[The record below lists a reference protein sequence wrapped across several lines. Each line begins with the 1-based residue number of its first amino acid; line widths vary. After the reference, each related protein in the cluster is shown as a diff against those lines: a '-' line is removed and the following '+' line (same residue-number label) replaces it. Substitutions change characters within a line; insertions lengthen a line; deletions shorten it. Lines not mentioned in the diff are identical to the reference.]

1 MSFITSQ
8 HHQAF
13 ENFWVS
19 NTGAVLVGVTA
30 EQLTPQAIGFY
41 DVSPSCKEVNVSL
54 ANPNIKKT
62 KRMKIK
68 MGRIQA
74 HDDSLALRND
84 FRPFETLPFTGSD
97 IVSFTGVKTEIPNR
111 GNWRQKR
118 IALGYDGLDA
128 GKSLSAILDDKPV
141 VFTFI
146 LQGDPIQKFFGQ
158 NQISYEYAVDK
169 GLCLGACD
177 CFDACGKVDC
187 KTLLAG
193 LKKSMQIP
201 LPKVLSTGAIV
212 KRPIT
217 DFITLDTITK
227 CTSTAPVVAPTLID
241 YEKYTISICD
251 DGASTLSQLSAFYPG
266 KNVTLESRVDS
277 VSTYA
282 FWQLASEDAPE
293 DFTMTK
299 HVLPICGTCP
309 TCPDA
314 YTSVAGLKVV
324 QVRVACGAD
333 IPTLDGSVS
342 TTLMASTLSG
352 GDVYLIKLPLTKT
365 DAEIEE
371 QFEGCLEG
379 TIIGVEGA
387 SCVGEEISFEWKQCE
402 SCAKTTKDFMLIL
415 TDNDCPTGDHLADLQ
430 KAYPGLDVRY
440 NRTDA
445 NAIVQGACITSYL
458 GTVTS
463 DCLAPDA
470 TCGVDDNT
478 TYSFTPPAAYKGKFW
493 EEKAT
498 IQLAPDCT
506 IPVEATDCCV
516 CGIIVEGKAFHPT
529 TLKECSPGIL
539 EYNPGDYLGVKVH
552 VTAYTYDP
560 TGNPCDVS
568 KEYITTLQEEKLPSA
583 LSGKLVQKY
592 ERATL
597 SYQNIRYAGNVY
609 LDELNG
615 FELTAKPTLF
625 YDQYRLVLRGK
636 LNYSENRLMDGVDDI
651 AYNFL
656 FASGTGK
663 SFESH
668 INALILSSGNPDLS
682 AVVL

>member
-19 NTGAVLVGVTA
+19 NTGAVLVGVTSD
-30 EQLTPQAIGFY
+30 ELTPQAIGFY

-68 MGRIQA
+68 MGRVQG
-74 HDDSLALRND
+74 HDDSLTLRND
-84 FRPFETLPFTGSD
+84 FRPFETLPFSASD

-118 IALGYDGLDA
+118 VALGYDGFDA
-128 GKSLSAILDDKPV
+128 SKSLSAILDDKPV

-158 NQISYEYAVDK
+158 NQVSYEYAIDK

-177 CFDACGKVDC
+177 CLDACGKVDC

-217 DFITLDTITK
+217 DFVKLDTITK
-227 CTSTAPVVAPTLID
+227 CTSTVPPVTPVLID
-241 YEKYTISICD
+241 YAKYTISICD
-251 DGASTLSQLSAFYPG
+251 DGASTISQLSAFYPG
-266 KNVTLESRVDS
+266 KKISLDSRVDS
-277 VSTYA
+277 VSTYS
-282 FWQLASEDAPE
+282 FWQLASEAAPA
-293 DFTMTK
+293 DFTLTK

-309 TCPDA
+309 TCPDT
-314 YTSVAGLKVV
+314 YTPVAGLKVV
-324 QVRVACGAD
+324 QVRVACGAAA
-333 IPTLDGSVS
+333 PVLAGSIS
-342 TTLMASTLSG
+342 STLMASTLSG
-352 GDVYLIKLPLTKT
+352 GDVYLIKVPVTQT
-365 DAEIEE
+365 DAAIEA
-371 QFEGCLEG
+371 QLVGCLEG
-379 TIIGVEGA
+379 TIL
-387 SCVGEEISFEWKQCE
+387 GEEGSSCIGEEVSFEWKQCE
-402 SCAKTTKDFMLIL
+402 NCGKTTKDFMLVL
-415 TDNDCPTGDHLADLQ
+415 SDKDCPTGDHLLDLQ
-430 KAYPGLDVRY
+430 AAYPGLNVRL
-440 NRTDA
+440 NTL
-445 NAIVQGACITSYL
+445 VSGGCISSYL
-458 GTVTS
+458 ATVTS
-463 DCLAPDA
+463 DCLTPDA
-470 TCGVDDNT
+470 TCAVDDNT
-478 TYSFTPPAAYKGKFW
+478 NYSFIAPAPYQGKFW
-493 EEKAT
+493 EEKSV

-506 IPVEATDCCV
+506 IPIETTDCCS

-552 VTAYTYDP
+552 VTAYSYDP

-568 KEYITTLQEEKLPSA
+568 KEYITILQEEKLPSA

-597 SYQNIRYAGNVY
+597 AYQNIRYAGNVY

-625 YDQYRLVLRGK
+625 YDQYRLVLKGK
-636 LNYSENRLMDGVDDI
+636 LNYAENRLMSGVDDI

-668 INALILSSGNPDLS
+668 INSLILSSGNPELS

>member
-30 EQLTPQAIGFY
+30 DQLTPQAIGFY

-68 MGRIQA
+68 MGRVQG

-84 FRPFETLPFTGSD
+84 FRPFETLPFSASD
-97 IVSFTGVKTEIPNR
+97 IVSFSGVKTEIPNR

-118 IALGYDGLDA
+118 VALGYDGFDA
-128 GKSLSAILDDKPV
+128 SKSLSSILDDKPV
-141 VFTFI
+141 IFTFI

-158 NQISYEYAVDK
+158 NQVNYEFAVDK

-177 CFDACGKVDC
+177 CMDACGKVDC
-187 KTLLAG
+187 KVLLAG
-193 LKKSMQIP
+193 LKKAMQIP

-217 DFITLDTITK
+217 DFVKLDTITK
-227 CTSTAPVVAPTLID
+227 CTSTLPPVTPTLID
-241 YEKYTISICD
+241 YKKWTISICD
-251 DGASTLSQLSAFYPG
+251 DGASTLSQLSAAYPG
-266 KNVTLESRVDS
+266 KVVSLESREDS

-282 FWQLASEDAPE
+282 FWQLATDADPVSFE
-293 DFTMTK
+293 MAK
-299 HVLPICGTCP
+299 HVLPICGKCP
-309 TCPDA
+309 TCPDV
-314 YTSVAGLKVV
+314 YTPVDGLKVV
-324 QVRVACGAD
+324 QIRVACGAAA
-333 IPTLDGSVS
+333 PTLANSVS
-342 TTLMASTLSG
+342 TTLMASSLTG
-352 GDVYLIKLPLTKT
+352 GDAYLIKVPLTET
-365 DAEIEE
+365 DAAIEA
-371 QFEGCLEG
+371 QLVGCLDG
-379 TIIGVEGA
+379 AIIGVEGA
-387 SCVGEEISFEWKQCE
+387 SCLGEAVVFDWKQCE
-402 SCAKTTKDFMLIL
+402 TCAKTTKDFMLIL
-415 TDNDCPTGDHLADLQ
+415 SDKDCPTGDHLEDLQ
-430 KAYPGLDVRY
+430 VAYPDYNVRL
-440 NRTDA
+440 NTL
-445 NAIVQGACITSYL
+445 VSGGCISSYL
-458 GTVTS
+458 ATVTS
-463 DCLAPDA
+463 DCLHPEI
-470 TCGVDDNT
+470 TCGLDDNT
-478 TYSFTPPAAYKGKFW
+478 NYQFVAPAPYKGKHW
-493 EEKAT
+493 EEKAV

-506 IPVEATDCCV
+506 IPVETTDCCV

-560 TGNPCDVS
+560 TENPCDVS
-568 KEYITTLQEEKLPSA
+568 KEYITILQEEKLPSA

-597 SYQNIRYAGNVY
+597 SYQNIKYAGNVY

-615 FELTAKPTLF
+615 FELTAKPNLF

-636 LNYSENRLMDGVDDI
+636 LNYAENRLMKGVDDI

-663 SFESH
+663 SFEEH
-668 INALILSSGNPDLS
+668 INTLILSSGNPDLS